1 MRAPPKNHHPSS
13 DPQRPIA
20 GLRPRSRSPAISVE
34 NKGGDVGGLET
45 SIRCLYGLL
54 EMCTNFET
62 QRLTILTCETCQHA
76 HCRYVKVRRSVEVW
90 KCGSVNVRMCECVNV

>member
-1 MRAPPKNHHPSS
+1 MSCAPPPPLEPPPSS
-13 DPQRPIA
+13 DPQRLIA

-54 EMCTNFET
+54 EMRTNFET
-62 QRLTILTCETCQHA
+62 QRLTILTCETRQHA
-76 HCRYVKVRRSVEVW
+76 HGRDVKVRINGEVR
-90 KCGSVNVRMCECVNV
+90 K